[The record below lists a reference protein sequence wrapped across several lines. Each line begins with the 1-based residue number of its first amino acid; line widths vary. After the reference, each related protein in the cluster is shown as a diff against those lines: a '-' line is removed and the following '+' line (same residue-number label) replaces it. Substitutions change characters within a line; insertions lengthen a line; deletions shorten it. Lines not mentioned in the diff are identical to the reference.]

1 MRSFLAWVRLSGKTR
16 KYWAGKGGKGG
27 RWCFCQNAFGIGAV
41 SSEAKLPL
49 PPLPRLPRR
58 SNRGSVQLSALTS
71 LLFNP
76 YHLYQEIEYEEGL

>member
-27 RWCFCQNAFGIGAV
+27 RRCFRQNAFGIGTA

-58 SNRGSVQLSALTS
+58 SNRGSAQLSALTS
-71 LLFNP
+71 FLFNP